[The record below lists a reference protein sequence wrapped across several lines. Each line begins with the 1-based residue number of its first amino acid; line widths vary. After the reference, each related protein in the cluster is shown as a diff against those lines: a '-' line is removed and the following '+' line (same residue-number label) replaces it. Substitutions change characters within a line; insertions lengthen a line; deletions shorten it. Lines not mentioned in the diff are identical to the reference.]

1 MPIGRE
7 NRESG
12 CVDSDTSARE
22 VPPAALGADTRS
34 HPGPHSRAAGRPGLD
49 LDRRPILVF
58 WESTRACLLACAHC
72 RAEAQ
77 RDPVGGELTT
87 AEAERF
93 IDSLAAFGTPAPVF
107 VITGGDVLMRADLDR
122 LVARARANGLHVA
135 LAPSVT
141 PLLTDER
148 MARLRDLG
156 VKVASL
162 SIDGSTAGT
171 HDAMRGIPDHLEASV
186 AAIRRLRSHGYTVQ
200 INTTVTPANVCELPA
215 IADLLVR
222 NGASIWEV
230 FFLVNVGRGTSMEEL
245 DPDQHE
251 DVCHF
256 LVDASHYGFVVRTVE
271 GPMFRRIVRW
281 REEGVEGPRG
291 ELYEHLS
298 SGLVDRLG
306 APTSPSRA
314 QARGT
319 RDGRG
324 IVFVSS
330 TGDITPAGFLP
341 IVLGNLRTDDLAD
354 VYRNDPTFKRLR
366 AADFSGPCGRC
377 DHREVC
383 GGSRSRAYAATG
395 DPFASDPACAY
406 AASI

>member
-1 MPIGRE
+1 M
-7 NRESG
+7 
-12 CVDSDTSARE
+12 DSVT
-22 VPPAALGADTRS
+22 VPRRRGAV
-34 HPGPHSRAAGRPGLD
+34 D

-72 RAEAQ
+72 RAEAVCE
-77 RDPVGGELTT
+77 PVPGELTT
-87 AEAERF
+87 DEAERF

-107 VITGGDVLMRADLDR
+107 VITGGDVLMRADLDH
-122 LVARARANGLHVA
+122 LVTRARTNGLHVA

-148 MARLRDLG
+148 MGRLRELG

-162 SIDGSTAGT
+162 SIDGSTAST
-171 HDAMRGIPDHLEASV
+171 HDTMRGIPNHLEASV
-186 AAIRRLRSHGYTVQ
+186 EAIRRLRSQGYTVQ
-200 INTTVTPANVCELPA
+200 INTTVTPANVHELPE
-215 IADLLVR
+215 IAELLAR
-222 NGASIWEV
+222 NDASIWEV
-230 FFLVNVGRGTSMEEL
+230 FFLVNVGRGAAMVEL
-245 DPDQHE
+245 SPDEHE

-281 REEGVEGPRG
+281 REDGIDGPRG
-291 ELYEHLS
+291 DLYERLS
-298 SGLVDRLG
+298 SGLVERLG
-306 APTSPSRA
+306 EPTSASRA

-341 IVLGNLRTDDLAD
+341 LVLGNVRTDDLAE
-354 VYRNDPTFKRLR
+354 VYRDDPTFRRLR
-366 AADFSGPCGRC
+366 AAEFSGPCGRC
-377 DHREVC
+377 DHRELC
-383 GGSRSRAYAATG
+383 GGSRSRAFASTG

-406 AASI
+406 ADTI